1 MVQSMEPRPRLERE
15 VPGEQRSTGYPAGLH
30 QVGCVSDLMINMDAW
45 KKLPPDLQA
54 VVENAA
60 MANMVWSYAKANW
73 DAIEASEKFK
83 AAGIQESRLDQQA
96 QDKLEE
102 LCTKFMKWNPVK
114 PGLCEDRQI
123 HSRLFETV

>member
-1 MVQSMEPRPRLERE
+1 
-15 VPGEQRSTGYPAGLH
+15 
-30 QVGCVSDLMINMDAW
+30 
-45 KKLPPDLQA
+45 
-54 VVENAA
+54 

-102 LCTKFMKWNPVK
+102 LCIKYMELESGKNPDYAKIAKSIVDYLK
-114 PGLCEDRQI
+114 RFDKVRDIEGRFKSGTALKTYPEI
-123 HSRLFETV
+123 K